1 MSVNTQ
7 DNQAAVRERVP
18 GSPHG
23 PGPGSGTSPRGR
35 TRTPRWSWRTAQSI
49 KGASLTFP
57 FLAGFALF
65 VLVPVGMA
73 LRESVYTTKS
83 SGGLGFG
90 GQTVSFAGLDNFAA
104 GLVDGN
110 FWVGMLR
117 VFLYALVVVPVTQ
130 VLSLTL
136 ALLLDA
142 ARRRTAARFRIAL
155 LLPYMVPGIV
165 ATMVWIFQY
174 SPTVG
179 PLTPFFAAF
188 GLDLNFFSSSM
199 VWVSMGNLAVWGA
212 LGFTMLI
219 LYGALQSVPHEIFEA
234 ARLDGASELRIAW
247 SIKVPFVRGSLV
259 LTSLLSIIGT
269 LQLFDQPLLFRA
281 VTPET
286 ITRDFTPAMMIYDQA
301 FNVGN
306 LNYATAL
313 SVILALVVGVASAII
328 YRFINKEES

>member
-7 DNQAAVRERVP
+7 DDQAAVREPVP
-18 GSPHG
+18 GSP
-23 PGPGSGTSPRGR
+23 PGGRRRSGSSPRG
-35 TRTPRWSWRTAQSI
+35 RTPRWSWRTVQSF

-65 VLVPVGMA
+65 VIVPVGMA

-83 SGGLGFG
+83 TGGLGFG

-104 GLVDGN
+104 GLVDGS
-110 FWVGMLR
+110 FWTGMLR

-130 VLSLTL
+130 VLSLAL

-142 ARRRTAARFRIAL
+142 ARRRAAARFRILL
-155 LLPYMVPGIV
+155 LLPYMVPGV
-165 ATMVWIFQY
+165 VGTMVWIFQY

-179 PLTPFFAAF
+179 PLTPFFELF
-188 GLDLNFFSSSM
+188 GLDVNFFASSM
-199 VWVSMGNLAVWGA
+199 VWTSMGNLAVWGA

-219 LYGALQSVPHEIFEA
+219 LYGSLQAVPHEIFEA

-301 FNVGN
+301 FKVGN

-328 YRFINKEES
+328 YRFINREEP

>member
-7 DNQAAVRERVP
+7 DNQAAVREPV
-18 GSPHG
+18 HG
-23 PGPGSGTSPRGR
+23 PPPGGQPRRGSSPRGR
-35 TRTPRWSWRTAQSI
+35 TPRWNWRTAHSI

-73 LRESVYTTKS
+73 LRESVYNTKS

-90 GQTVSFAGLDNFAA
+90 GQTVSFVGLDNFAA

-110 FWVGMLR
+110 FWTGMFR

-142 ARRRTAARFRIAL
+142 ARRRAAARFRIAL

-179 PLTPFFAAF
+179 PLTPFFEAF

-199 VWVSMGNLAVWGA
+199 VWVSMGNLAVWSA

-259 LTSLLSIIGT
+259 LTSLLSIIAT

-328 YRFINKEES
+328 YRFINREEP

>member
-1 MSVNTQ
+1 MSVRAQ
-7 DNQAAVRERVP
+7 RSRP
-18 GSPHG
+18 LFG
-23 PGPGSGTSPRGR
+23 
-35 TRTPRWSWRTAQSI
+35 WRTMQSL
-49 KGASLTFP
+49 KGASFTLP

-65 VLVPVGMA
+65 VIVPVLMGV
-73 LRESVYTTKS
+73 RESVYTTQS
-83 SGGLGFG
+83 SGLGFG
-90 GQTVSFAGLDNFAA
+90 GQTVEFAGLRNFAK
-104 GLVDGN
+104 GLADGA
-110 FWVGMLR
+110 FWTGMFR
-117 VFLYALVVVPVTQ
+117 VLLYAIVVVPLTQ
-130 VLSLTL
+130 ALGLGL
-136 ALLLDA
+136 ALVLDA

-165 ATMVWIFQY
+165 AAMIWIYQY

-179 PLTPFFAAF
+179 PITGFFALF
-188 GLDLNFFSSSM
+188 GLDVNFFTSSM
-199 VWVSMGNLAVWGA
+199 VWVSMGNLAVWSA

-234 ARLDGASELRIAW
+234 ARIDGASELRIAW

-269 LQLFDQPLLFRA
+269 LQLFDQPVLFRA

-301 FNVGN
+301 FQVGN

-313 SVILALVVGVASAII
+313 SVILAVVVGIASAII
-328 YRFINKEES
+328 YRFMNKEES

>member
-7 DNQAAVRERVP
+7 DNRAAVREPVS

-23 PGPGSGTSPRGR
+23 GQPRSGTSPRGR
-35 TRTPRWSWRTAQSI
+35 APRWNWRTAQSI

-104 GLVDGN
+104 GLVDGD
-110 FWVGMLR
+110 FWTGMFR

-142 ARRRTAARFRIAL
+142 ARRRAAARFRIAL

-179 PLTPFFAAF
+179 PLTPFFEAF

-199 VWVSMGNLAVWGA
+199 VWVSMGNLAVWSA

-259 LTSLLSIIGT
+259 LTSLLSIIAT

-313 SVILALVVGVASAII
+313 SVILALVVGVASAVI
-328 YRFINKEES
+328 YRFINREEP

>member
-7 DNQAAVRERVP
+7 DHHTTAREPVP
-18 GSPHG
+18 GSPRG
-23 PGPGSGTSPRGR
+23 ERARSGSSPRR
-35 TRTPRWSWRTAQSI
+35 RAPFWNWRTAQSI

-65 VLVPVGMA
+65 VLVPVAMA

-83 SGGLGFG
+83 TGGLGFG
-90 GQTVSFAGLDNFAA
+90 GQTVSFAGFDNFAA
-104 GLVDGN
+104 GLVDGS
-110 FWVGMLR
+110 FWTGMLR
-117 VFLYALVVVPVTQ
+117 VFLYALVVVPLTQ
-130 VLSLTL
+130 VLSLVL

-142 ARRRTAARFRIAL
+142 ARRRAAARFRILL
-155 LLPYMVPGIV
+155 LLPYMVPGV
-165 ATMVWIFQY
+165 VGTMVWIFQY

-179 PLTPFFAAF
+179 PLTPFFELL
-188 GLDLNFFSSSM
+188 GLDINFFSSSM
-199 VWVSMGNLAVWGA
+199 VWTSMGNLAVWGS

-219 LYGALQSVPHEIFEA
+219 LYGSLQSVPHEIFEA

-301 FNVGN
+301 FKVGN

-313 SVILALVVGVASAII
+313 SVILAVVVGVASAII
-328 YRFINKEES
+328 YRFINREEP

>member
-7 DNQAAVRERVP
+7 DHHTTAREPVP
-18 GSPHG
+18 GSP
-23 PGPGSGTSPRGR
+23 PGGRARSGSSPRGR
-35 TRTPRWSWRTAQSI
+35 TPLWNWRTAQSV

-83 SGGLGFG
+83 TGGLGFG

-104 GLVDGN
+104 GLVDGS
-110 FWVGMLR
+110 FWTGMLR
-117 VFLYALVVVPVTQ
+117 VFLYALVVVPLTQ
-130 VLSLTL
+130 VLSLAL

-142 ARRRTAARFRIAL
+142 ARRRAAARFRIAL
-155 LLPYMVPGIV
+155 LLPYMVPGV
-165 ATMVWIFQY
+165 VGTMVWIFQY

-179 PLTPFFAAF
+179 PLTPFFEIF
-188 GLDLNFFSSSM
+188 GLDVNFFSSSM
-199 VWVSMGNLAVWGA
+199 VWVSMGNLAVWGS

-247 SIKVPFVRGSLV
+247 SIKVPFVRASLV

-301 FNVGN
+301 FKVGN

-328 YRFINKEES
+328 YRFINREEP